1 MERLTMHDKR
11 DYENILYSPND
22 EIEIVKRL
30 AEYEDTGL
38 TSEEIK
44 AHEEMFTAYRH
55 ICGGRSPKEVARA
68 LKLLNV
74 EKEGFPNI
82 TIKATIKSMKRDCGN
97 KEKEEINK
105 IKNGIREATGELG
118 ERMNE
123 YEQEYKKMVE
133 ILEELKP
140 LAKEKGL

>member
-11 DYENILYSPND
+11 DYENILYSP
-22 EIEIVKRL
+22 IVKRL

-55 ICGGRSPKEVARA
+55 ICGGRSPEEIAKA

-74 EKEGFPNI
+74 EKQGFPNI
-82 TIKATIKSMKRDCGN
+82 TIKATIKSE
-97 KEKEEINK
+97 KENEEINK
-105 IKNGIREATGELG
+105 IKNYIWGITGELG
-118 ERMNE
+118 ERMNQ
-123 YEQEYKKMVE
+123 YEQECKKTGE
-133 ILEELKP
+133 ILIDEIKR
-140 LAKEKGL
+140 LAKKKGDITK